1 MSWVFDH
8 ASAFHFA
15 LAAVA
20 AACFAHG
27 WLTGRGRSM
36 AYGVGVLG
44 LMALLWFASATF
56 RTDQGRMIDTLDA
69 LARATEAGDADAIM
83 RRVAA
88 DFRFGTLDHNETLR
102 RVRAVM
108 QAQGVKSIHLW
119 DQQAKVDG
127 AKGEVLFNLRADAAE
142 GQFAASAKASFVKD
156 GNDWKLRRLEI
167 YRLGSVERQFVPGVD

>member
-36 AYGVGVLG
+36 AYGVGVLA

-69 LARATEAGDADAIM
+69 LARATEAGDADAILK
-83 RRVAA
+83 RVTA
-88 DFRFGTLDHNETLR
+88 DFRFGSLDRDETQR

-108 QAQGVKSIHLW
+108 QAHGVKSIHIWNQL
-119 DQQAKVDG
+119 AKVDG
-127 AKGEVLFNLRADAAE
+127 ANGEVLFDLRADAVE
-142 GQFAASAKASFVKD
+142 VPFSAKASFVKD

-167 YRLGSVERQFVPGVD
+167 YRFRTVERQFVPGVD